1 MLDKLHLQVN
11 QIRLIFRQ
19 FFCKFEWIIILSIT
33 YFSFILGALEAHK
46 DARKK
51 ILSTTDQVHLTLLDK
66 VINYLMFFLYITQTQ
81 HLQFMLQQLKNL
93 YKESL
98 ENYLGNIYLKSIKK

>member
-19 FFCKFEWIIILSIT
+19 FFCKFEWIIILIVT

-51 ILSTTDQVHLTLLDK
+51 ILSTADQVHLTLLDK
-66 VINYLMFFLYITQTQ
+66 VINYLMFFLYITQ
-81 HLQFMLQQLKNL
+81 HSQFMLQQLKNL

-98 ENYLGNIYLKSIKK
+98 GNYLGNIYLKSIKK

>member
-19 FFCKFEWIIILSIT
+19 FFYKFEWIIILIVT

-51 ILSTTDQVHLTLLDK
+51 ILSTADQVHLTLLDK
-66 VINYLMFFLYITQTQ
+66 VINYLMFFLYITQ
-81 HLQFMLQQLKNL
+81 HSQFMLQQLKNL

-98 ENYLGNIYLKSIKK
+98 GNYLGNIYLKSIKK